1 MSISLRE
8 VATVNTYFS
17 AIKISEHYIKM
28 YDFYITK
35 YRICVNTYIKSLS
48 RRHLLYAYFNF
59 ISIN

>member
-35 YRICVNTYIKSLS
+35 YRICMNIHKKSLKKTFTIC
-48 RRHLLYAYFNF
+48 LF
-59 ISIN
+59 